1 MSKIALRF
9 LVGTSGL
16 LLALMLAACAPN
28 GTTTGSQPPGTTTP
42 SSAVDTATAA
52 TGAASS
58 LPSDIPTYPGAK
70 LSSTGVEDGA
80 KTYLYTTTDSI
91 AKVLNFYKQQ
101 MPANGWSEQQEN
113 GGVANVLE
121 FTKDPRRAIVSAMAP
136 LPTGGTDLTT
146 FSIAVSG

>member
-1 MSKIALRF
+1 MNKAVLRL

-16 LLALMLAACAPN
+16 LLVLMLAACAPS
-28 GTTTGSQPPGTTTP
+28 GTTTGSQPPSTTTGR
-42 SSAVDTATAA
+42 SAVDTPTAT

-58 LPSDIPTYPGAK
+58 LPSDIPAYPGAK
-70 LSSTGVEDGA
+70 LSNTSVEDGA
-80 KTYLYTTTDSI
+80 KTYLYTTTDNI
-91 AKVLNFYKQQ
+91 AKVLAFYKQQ

-121 FTKDPRRAIVSAMAP
+121 FTKDSRRAIVSAMVP
-136 LPTGGTDLTT
+136 LPTSGSDLTK

>member
-1 MSKIALRF
+1 MNKTVLRL
-9 LVGTSGL
+9 LVSTSGL
-16 LLALMLAACAPN
+16 LLVLMLVACAPS

-42 SSAVDTATAA
+42 SSAVDTATAT
-52 TGAASS
+52 TGAASA
-58 LPSDIPTYPGAK
+58 LPSDIPAYPGAK

-121 FTKDPRRAIVSAMAP
+121 FTKDPRRAIVSAMEP
-136 LPTGGTDLTT
+136 LPTSGSDLTK